1 MDISEFSRLDNKN
14 KYLRHPWETSR
25 IKVLLKQLKSSGIK
39 FPVDRIVDIGGGDAY
54 VIHSLLAKDLSKEY
68 IAIDTAYTPDVI
80 EQLKINNDNSPVVYI
95 SDLNTYNQL
104 YDNNATTLYLCM
116 DVLEHVPNEG
126 IILDLLRKDNNYC
139 FFTVPAFQSV
149 FSGHDVLLGH
159 YRRYSL
165 KQFNNVLLNH
175 GFKIIEKGYFF
186 TSLLFLRNVEKYL
199 KKDAN
204 ESIDNWNGGKLKTA
218 IINGV
223 LGLDFIVSSTLKKIT
238 GHTLPGLSCYCLC
251 KK

>member
-1 MDISEFSRLDNKN
+1 MDISEFSRLDDKN
-14 KYLRHPWETSR
+14 LYLRHPWETSR
-25 IKVLLKQLKSSGIK
+25 IEVLLKQLKNSGIK
-39 FPVDRIVDIGGGDAY
+39 FPIDRIVDIGGGDAF
-54 VIHSLLAKDLSKEY
+54 VIHSLLAKNLSKEY

-80 EQLKINNDNSPVVYI
+80 EQLKINNNDSAVDYI

-104 YDNNATTLYLCM
+104 YDNEATTLYLCM

-159 YRRYSL
+159 YRRYTL

-175 GFKIIEKGYFF
+175 GFIIMDKGYFF
-186 TSLLFLRNVEKYL
+186 MSLLFLRNIEKYI
-199 KKDAN
+199 KKNAN
-204 ESIDNWNGGKLKTA
+204 ESIDNWNGGKLKTR
-218 IINGV
+218 IINSI
-223 LGLDFIVSSTLKKIT
+223 LSLDFIVGNTFKKIT
-238 GHTLPGLSCYCLC
+238 GRSLPGLSCYCLC